1 MAIVKI
7 SDLPLVD
14 SPVEG
19 TDLFVVVQDNVTKK
33 AYASDIQTYVGF
45 EEIQYATAGQTVFNL
60 TTMTYAAGA
69 NNLMVFVDGVNQYEG
84 LSYTETDNNTVT
96 FTQGLHVGAVV
107 KFSTVQTQTSLVNS
121 AGAVTF
127 LQAGAG
133 AVPRSVQSKER
144 DIVSVKDF
152 GAQGDGVTDDT
163 AAIQAAFNAVPQYGN
178 VYFPDGIYITSATL
192 TVPTDNLT
200 IYGSAT
206 IKAKNGTNFAA
217 MLSAANR
224 TDVILDG
231 LTFDANKA
239 GRAATQTGAFSGL
252 NFNFSVDCSVINCTV
267 QNTLGFGGASTVAI
281 AASGGATR
289 FTCSNVKFLNCGQ
302 SATTLP
308 SDGIFIRGNFCLIEN
323 CYASGVT
330 DTAFVLEGC
339 NYSRI
344 SNCTIENTT
353 AFAAISNDTSDD
365 IVGNSIDG
373 ISGTCNYVGST
384 GGIIAVSAFGAGNIR
399 QSSVSNVTIRLA
411 PTATN
416 LGPGVQVRK
425 TSSGEVLGLA
435 LNNISIWSG
444 GTVGVLAQG
453 FLISNSIDVQI
464 NNPFIKMDTSAGSA
478 AIRFD
483 GASNGIVNGGYIEG
497 ADYGLQIL
505 NSSNVI
511 VQNTILTSQGTY
523 GLTTANSAV
532 LTNNFTRISVPGVA
546 ATNRGAGSTLRTV
559 SVPPWASWTPTYSS
573 DIGNAAATFSGAVTT
588 TLARYAR
595 IGNTV
600 TITVNYEATLN
611 AVTPAYIAFTLPAGI
626 SSVNDDLYTPGNVL
640 NNTTYET
647 GIVRTKD
654 GTDQILVYRANG
666 ATYSSAAQVG
676 GRFSIT
682 FEIAD

>member
-1 MAIVKI
+1 
-7 SDLPLVD
+7 LR
-14 SPVEG
+14 E
-19 TDLFVVVQDNVTKK
+19 
-33 AYASDIQTYVGF
+33 
-45 EEIQYATAGQTVFNL
+45 
-60 TTMTYAAGA
+60 
-69 NNLMVFVDGVNQYEG
+69 
-84 LSYTETDNNTVT
+84 
-96 FTQGLHVGAVV
+96 
-107 KFSTVQTQTSLVNS
+107 
-121 AGAVTF
+121 
-127 LQAGAG
+127 
-133 AVPRSVQSKER
+133 
-144 DIVSVKDF
+144 IVSVKDF
-152 GAQGDGVTDDT
+152 GALGDGVTDDT

-178 VYFPDGIYITSATL
+178 VYFPAGVYIISATL
-192 TVPTDNLT
+192 TVPTVNLT

-289 FTCSNVKFLNCGQ
+289 FTANGVKLLSCGQ

-344 SNCTIENTT
+344 SNCVIENTT

-365 IVGNSIDG
+365 VVGNSIEG

-425 TSSGEVLGLA
+425 TAAGEVLGLA

-444 GTVGVLAQG
+444 GTGGVLAQG

-464 NNPFIKMDTSAGSA
+464 NNPFIKMDTSLGSA

-497 ADYGLQIL
+497 ADYGVQVL
-505 NSSNVI
+505 NTSNII
-511 VQNTILTSQGTY
+511 VQNTVLTSQGTY
-523 GLTTANSAV
+523 GLTTGNTATLA
-532 LTNNFTRISVPGVA
+532 NNFTRISVPGVA
-546 ATNRGAGSTLRTV
+546 AINRGAGSTLRTV
-559 SVPPWASWTPTYSS
+559 SVPPWAAWTPTYSS
-573 DIGNAAATFSGAVTT
+573 DIGNAATTFSGAVTT
-588 TLARYAR
+588 TLARYSR

-600 TITVNYEATLN
+600 TATVNFSATLN
-611 AVTPAYIAFTLPAGI
+611 AVTPAYIDLTLPAGI
-626 SSVNDDLYTPGNVL
+626 SPVNNVTYSPASVL
-640 NNTTYET
+640 NDTTYET
-647 GIVRTKD
+647 GFVRSID
-654 GTDQILVYRANG
+654 STDQIRVYRANG
-666 ATYSSAAQVG
+666 ATFGSGVAIA
-676 GRFSIT
+676 GRFSFT